1 MCRRSRLS
9 IAPQRDCAVAGRCAA
24 VQAGGIWRTM
34 NGKQKGF
41 AIRSIRLPLPKCHS
55 FGLEVLYGP
64 VWGIKGADLCK
75 DLLSLNRLEP
85 VSGCIKYGW
94 KVGADS
100 LSRLPRRE
108 SQACRRDFNDHRYS
122 QADLHVST
130 STMSRPWDLPPRFL
144 MASPGTAGQCHGNVG
159 RRELLLEA
167 IRRLD
172 PTGFWVLEESEVS

>member
-1 MCRRSRLS
+1 MLLQGGARLCWWDLENDGE
-9 IAPQRDCAVAGRCAA
+9 RK
-24 VQAGGIWRTM
+24 T
-34 NGKQKGF
+34 
-41 AIRSIRLPLPKCHS
+41 KCHQIHQVAAKVS
-55 FGLEVLYGP
+55 QLWPRSV
-64 VWGIKGADLCK
+64 VWAWGIKGADLCK

-94 KVGADS
+94 EVGADS

-122 QADLHVST
+122 MIFT
-130 STMSRPWDLPPRFL
+130 SRSPRFHFHHVTTL
-144 MASPGTAGQCHGNVG
+144 GFAPWIPDGIATAGQCHGNVG

>member
-9 IAPQRDCAVAGRCAA
+9 IAPQRDRAVAGRCAA

-34 NGKQKGF
+34 ENGKQKGS
-41 AIRSIRLPLPKCHS
+41 AIRSIRLPLPNLPKCHS

-75 DLLSLNRLEP
+75 DLLSLNPLEP

-108 SQACRRDFNDHRYS
+108 SQACRRI
-122 QADLHVST
+122 ST
-130 STMSRPWDLPPRFL
+130 ITDIHKPISTFPLPP
-144 MASPGTAGQCHGNVG
+144 CHDLG
-159 RRELLLEA
+159 
-167 IRRLD
+167 ICPLD
-172 PTGFWVLEESEVS
+172 S

>member
-1 MCRRSRLS
+1 MLLQGGARLCWWDLENDGE
-9 IAPQRDCAVAGRCAA
+9 RK
-24 VQAGGIWRTM
+24 T
-34 NGKQKGF
+34 
-41 AIRSIRLPLPKCHS
+41 KCHQIHQVAPAKVS
-55 FGLEVLYGP
+55 QLWPRSV
-64 VWGIKGADLCK
+64 VWAWGIKGADLCK

-94 KVGADS
+94 EVGADS

-108 SQACRRDFNDHRYS
+108 SPACRRDFNDHRYS

-130 STMSRPWDLPPRFL
+130 STMSRPWDLPPGL

>member
-1 MCRRSRLS
+1 M
-9 IAPQRDCAVAGRCAA
+9 
-24 VQAGGIWRTM
+24 QAGGIWRTM